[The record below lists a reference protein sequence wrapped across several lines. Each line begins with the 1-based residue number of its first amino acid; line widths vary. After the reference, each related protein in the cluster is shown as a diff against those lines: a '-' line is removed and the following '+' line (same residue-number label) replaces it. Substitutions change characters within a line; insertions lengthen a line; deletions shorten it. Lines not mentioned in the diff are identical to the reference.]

1 MEKKSR
7 SKVNIGV
14 KAGCDYAPAMLSSS
28 RDMILTGRCDGPKK
42 ERSLRED
49 QRTVPYVC
57 FVLLDLVASCEDL
70 SSRCAAKGEPVDL
83 AVCVEAKQGEARGA
97 WYTMMMMMM
106 MATTKERGPK
116 SDET

>member
-1 MEKKSR
+1 MLLVSSCVSPWILSCNPVDPAFVDGGMEKKSR

-14 KAGCDYAPAMLSSS
+14 KASCDYAPAMLSSS

-42 ERSLRED
+42 EQSLRED

-70 SSRCAAKGEPVDL
+70 
-83 AVCVEAKQGEARGA
+83 
-97 WYTMMMMMM
+97 
-106 MATTKERGPK
+106 
-116 SDET
+116 